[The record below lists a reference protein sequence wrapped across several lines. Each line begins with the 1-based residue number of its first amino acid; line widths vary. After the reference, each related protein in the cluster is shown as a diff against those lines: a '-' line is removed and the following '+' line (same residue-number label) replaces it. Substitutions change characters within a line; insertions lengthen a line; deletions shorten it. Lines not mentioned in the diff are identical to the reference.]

1 MIRFSTQ
8 NSKPA
13 SCKTLMRALVAGWFS
28 FERMGATA
36 GDLLVRDLV
45 CKWLDSSGCSYDV
58 ALAKPFQGGVDWEAV
73 DPSDYTDVV
82 FVCGP
87 FGNGWPVTEFLS
99 RFAGRKLLGVNLSM
113 IEALETWNPFELLLE
128 RDSSVGSRPDLAF
141 LSEQP
146 HVPVIGIVLSHPQK
160 EYRDRGLHEKAN
172 DSLHRLV
179 AAREMCIVSI
189 DTRLDINAGGLR
201 TPAEVESLIA
211 RMDVVLTTR
220 LHGLVLAL
228 KNSVPVVA
236 IDPIAGGA
244 KIRRQAETIGWPM
257 AFTAGE
263 VTDVQ
268 LETALKYCLTPQAR
282 VQAEECRTRAQ
293 RRLMDVSEQ
302 FLSAL
307 TPASKTGYGRQET
320 K

>member
-1 MIRFSTQ
+1 
-8 NSKPA
+8 
-13 SCKTLMRALVAGWFS
+13 MRALVAGWFS
-28 FERMGATA
+28 FEKMGATA

-73 DPSDYTDVV
+73 DPLDYSDVV

-99 RFAGRKLLGVNLSM
+99 RFAGRRLLGVNLTM
-113 IEALETWNPFELLLE
+113 MEALETWNPFELLLE
-128 RDSSVGSRPDLAF
+128 RDSSAGSRPDLAF
-141 LSEQP
+141 LSEEP
-146 HVPVIGIVLSHPQK
+146 RVPLVGIVLSHPQK
-160 EYRDRGLHEKAN
+160 EYRDRGLHEAAN
-172 DSLHRLV
+172 DALHRL
-179 AAREMCIVSI
+179 AAAHEMCLVPI

-211 RMDVVLTTR
+211 RMDLVLTTR

-228 KNSVPVVA
+228 KNCVPVVA

-244 KIRRQAETIGWPM
+244 KIRRQADTIGWPM

-263 VTDVQ
+263 VTDVE
-268 LETALKYCLTPQAR
+268 LETALEYCLTPQAR
-282 VQAEECRTRAQ
+282 VQAEECRARAQ
-293 RRLMDVSEQ
+293 RSLMDVSEQ

-307 TPASKTGYGRQET
+307 TPVSKTRYRRQET